1 MHPKELEM
9 MMFEGR
15 PYYLGRESESVVRLL
30 SASGDSSECISQI
43 PVAEVLRAS
52 RRMAGNA
59 GILDSALLTSYD
71 AYYYDLHDRL
81 RPLPVYRVDLADP
94 KSLPSPLYIDALR
107 GELVGR
113 VNNQYRVFRWYGS
126 ALHTMDFPLL
136 FFHQTV
142 WHVVLVGLALLGALL
157 SGSGLWLGF
166 LHLGRL
172 TRGSSTRATPMQP

>member
-1 MHPKELEM
+1 MVDGLTGAILSPLSDSLV
-9 MMFEGR
+9 R
-15 PYYLGRESESVVRLL
+15 AVVRAYLGPGAVVRTI
-30 SASGDSSECISQI
+30 AYVDH
-43 PVAEVLRAS
+43 
-52 RRMAGNA
+52 
-59 GILDSALLTSYD
+59 YD

-157 SGSGLWLGF
+157 SGSGLWWGF